1 MRIIKNLYLTQGFKR
16 FFANTSWLMA
26 EKIIRIGISLL
37 VGVYVARYLGPERF
51 GILSYAISFVWL
63 FSALATLGLDGI
75 VVRNLVQNIKDRDR
89 LLGTAFALKL
99 AGGIMLLGCVSIVM
113 QFTSSDTDTKLLILI
128 IAGGMLLQS
137 FQVIDF
143 FFQSQVL
150 GRLSSIAG
158 LWALLLSSL
167 TKLFLIFSQA
177 SLIWFAI
184 ASVLETGVLGLVL
197 IYFYLKEK
205 VRISRWRFE
214 WDMAGALLRDSWAL
228 ILSGFV
234 ITIYMRIDQIMIK
247 EILDSEAVGTYAAA
261 VRLSE
266 AWYFIPMVV
275 CTSIFPAI
283 LNAKKKDEK
292 FYNDR
297 MQSLYNLMTWM
308 GIAIALPTTFISN
321 WIIMWL
327 YGNAYA
333 GAGSVLKVHIWAG
346 VFVFLGVA
354 SGKYFLAENLQKF
367 IMLLTLA
374 GGISN
379 VVFNAL
385 LLSRYGIVG
394 AAWATFISYA
404 IATYFILPVSPKSRK
419 TFFRMTNSFNFFR
432 IFATGTR

>member
-1 MRIIKNLYLTQGFKR
+1 
-16 FFANTSWLMA
+16 MA
-26 EKIIRIGISLL
+26 EKIIRMGISLF

-51 GILSYAISFVWL
+51 GLLSYAISFVWL

-99 AGGIMLLGCVSIVM
+99 AGAIMLFGCVSFVM
-113 QFTSSDTDTKLLILI
+113 QFTSSDTDTRLLILI

-137 FQVIDF
+137 FQVVDF
-143 FFQSQVL
+143 YFQSQVL

-158 LWALLLSSL
+158 LCALLLSSL

-184 ASVLETGVLGLVL
+184 ATVLETGVLGLVL
-197 IYFYLKEK
+197 IFFYLKEK
-205 VRISRWRFE
+205 GQISSWRFE

-228 ILSGFV
+228 ILSGFL
-234 ITIYMRIDQIMIK
+234 IIIYMRIDQIMIK
-247 EILDSEAVGTYAAA
+247 EILGSAAVGTYAAA

-297 MQSLYNLMTWM
+297 LQKLYNLMTWM

-321 WIIMWL
+321 WIITWL

-333 GAGSVLKVHIWAG
+333 GAGSVLKIHIWAG

-354 SGKYFLAENLQKF
+354 SSKYFLAENLQKF
-367 IMLLTLA
+367 IMLFCLA

-379 VVFNAL
+379 VILNAL
-385 LLSRYGIVG
+385 LLPRYGIVG

-404 IATYFILPVSPKSRK
+404 IANYFILLFSSKSRK
-419 TFFRMTNSFNFFR
+419 TFVRMTNSFNLFR
-432 IFATGTR
+432 LFATGTR